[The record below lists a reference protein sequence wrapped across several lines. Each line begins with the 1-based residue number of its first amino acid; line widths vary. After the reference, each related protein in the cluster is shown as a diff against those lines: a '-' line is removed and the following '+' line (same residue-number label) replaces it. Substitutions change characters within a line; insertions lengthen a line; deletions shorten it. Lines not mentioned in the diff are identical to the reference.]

1 MRKLIAI
8 FCVAVMLAACEDD
21 KPEVLKPVRTV
32 VVYMSAENS
41 LSSFANM
48 DFNEIIEGSK
58 LVADEHNLIIWLD
71 RAMANEKPWLC
82 RIQRGEIT
90 DSVSIE
96 DMGISTEDE
105 LSSDPKVF
113 EQVLRYVYD
122 NYPATDGYGLVLW
135 GHATGW
141 TLRDSIAY
149 SRGYGIDNGRNNSSS
164 NSGYWLNIPT
174 IRKVLEQM
182 PKQTFIFADCCN
194 FMCLES
200 IYELRNVAEYII
212 GSPAE
217 IPDYGAPYNTV
228 IPTMFEHDNF
238 AKSII
243 DKYSDA
249 YPSSLPLSA
258 VKTSEMEAVATAT
271 RNVLKLIATQPEGYA
286 VKDSTI
292 HYYYD
297 GNGSGPFSPVY
308 NIFFDA
314 GDYIRSRVPEADY
327 RQWNEV
333 FKRAVIYKYYSPS
346 WLTNQSWY
354 RYYSDFTMTEEK
366 YHGVSMFV
374 PQDLETY
381 YYKIYNRDI
390 KMFQWYYHT
399 YE

>member
-1 MRKLIAI
+1 
-8 FCVAVMLAACEDD
+8 MLAACEDD

-48 DFNEIIEGSK
+48 DFREIIEGSK
-58 LVADEHNLIIWLD
+58 LVADEHNLMVWYD
-71 RAMANEKPWLC
+71 RPMSNEKPWLC
-82 RIQRGEIT
+82 RIQKGVIT

-122 NYPATDGYGLVLW
+122 NYPANDGYGLVLW

-149 SRGYGIDNGRNNSSS
+149 SRGYGIDNGYNNPSS

-200 IYELRNVAEYII
+200 IYELRNVADYII

-228 IPTMFEHDNF
+228 VPTMFEHEGF

-243 DKYSDA
+243 DKYSNA

-258 VKTSEMEAVATAT
+258 VKTSEMEALAAAT
-271 RNVLKLIATQPEGYA
+271 RNVLKYIATQPEGYA

-297 GNGSGPFSPVY
+297 GNGFGPFSPEY
-308 NIFFDA
+308 SIFFDA

-327 RQWNEV
+327 LEWNEV
-333 FKRAVIYKYYSPS
+333 LKRAVVYKYFSPS
-346 WLTNQSWY
+346 WLTNQAWY

-374 PQDLETY
+374 PQDLDTY
-381 YYKIYNRDI
+381 YYKTYNRDI
-390 KMFQWYYHT
+390 KKFQWYYHT
-399 YE
+399 FE